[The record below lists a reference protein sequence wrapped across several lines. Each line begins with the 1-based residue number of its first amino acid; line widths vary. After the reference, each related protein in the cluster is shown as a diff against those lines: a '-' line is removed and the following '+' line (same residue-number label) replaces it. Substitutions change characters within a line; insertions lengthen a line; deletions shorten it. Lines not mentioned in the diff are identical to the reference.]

1 MSIIIHRVRLGYDN
15 CYLIRGD
22 GIVMIDGGGPGQSA
36 AFGKALR
43 KLAIDPRDVKLIVIT
58 HGHWDHV
65 GSAKAVKEITGAPIA
80 MHQSEKGWLEG
91 ALKPLPPGVTPWGR
105 VFAGIMALFLPLVH
119 VPPASVDVVLGDE
132 AVPLSS
138 YGVPGKVLHTP
149 GHSPGSVSVLLDTG
163 EAFVGDLAM
172 AGFPLRFRP
181 GLPILAEDMK
191 KVKESW
197 GLLLDAGAE
206 TVYPAHGNPFPS
218 EVMRRAISL

>member
-1 MSIIIHRVRLGYDN
+1 MGCTIHRVRLGYDN
-15 CYLIRGD
+15 CYLIQND
-22 GIVMIDGGGPGQSA
+22 GIVMIDGGAPGKSG
-36 AFGKALR
+36 AFEKALR
-43 KLAIDPRDVKLIVIT
+43 KLTINPRDVKLIVLT

-80 MHQSEKGWLEG
+80 MHKSEKDWLEG
-91 ALKPLPPGVTPWGR
+91 ATKPLPPGVTPWGR

-119 VPPASVDVVLGDE
+119 VPAVSVDVVLGDE
-132 AVPLSS
+132 AVPLSP
-138 YGVPGKVLHTP
+138 YGVPGKILHTP

-181 GLPILAEDMK
+181 GLPILAEDMA
-191 KVKESW
+191 KVKASW

-206 TVYPAHGNPFPS
+206 TVYPAHGTPFPS
-218 EVMRRAISL
+218 KVMRRAIS